1 MSDEVLT
8 PEDLPPGWS
17 ERLESIRKA
26 AGALIAT
33 RAAIFREE
41 LSEKTSHL
49 TRGLAA
55 MAVALAFGVV
65 ALLLLTGFLAAVFAR
80 LFGGMV
86 WGLLAVFVL
95 YGIVAGGAGLL
106 SMKSL
111 RRVRPGDFPVTW
123 EELRMDWDA
132 LELARSAPKEPEERD
147 EDELP
152 RDERFGPDAV
162 RPATDLSDEDFEARY
177 RAESE

>member
-1 MSDEVLT
+1 MSDDALT

-26 AGALIAT
+26 AGALIVT
-33 RAAIFREE
+33 RVAIFREE

-49 TRGLAA
+49 ARGLAA
-55 MAVALAFGVV
+55 VSIALAFGSV
-65 ALLLLTGFLAAVFAR
+65 ALLVFTGFLAAVFAQ
-80 LFGGMV
+80 LFGGAV

-95 YGIVAGGAGLL
+95 YGLIAGGAALFGV
-106 SMKSL
+106 KSL

-123 EELRMDWDA
+123 DELRKDWGA
-132 LELARSAPKEPEERD
+132 LEFARSAPEEPEERD

-152 RDERFGPDAV
+152 RDDRFGPDAV
-162 RPATDLSDEDFEARY
+162 RPRPDGGDGDFEARY
-177 RAESE
+177 RAEAE

>member
-1 MSDEVLT
+1 MSDEALT

-17 ERLESIRKA
+17 ERLESIWKA
-26 AGALIAT
+26 AGALIMT
-33 RAAIFREE
+33 RVAIFRAE

-55 MAVALAFGVV
+55 VSIALAFGTV
-65 ALLLLTGFLAAVFAR
+65 ALLVFTGFLAAVFAR
-80 LFGGMV
+80 LFGAIL

-95 YGIVAGGAGLL
+95 YALIAGAAALLGL
-106 SMKSL
+106 KSL
-111 RRVRPGDFPVTW
+111 RRVRPGDFPITS
-123 EELRMDWDA
+123 EELRKDWSA
-132 LELARSAPKEPEERD
+132 FELARRAPAEPEERD

-162 RPATDLSDEDFEARY
+162 RPDRDGRNEDFEARY
-177 RAESE
+177 RAEAE